1 MGTGM
6 LGGQKDLDMAMAT
19 VRVIALVAG

>member
-19 VRVIALVAG
+19 VKVIALVAS